1 LSVATRIL
9 LISAEY
15 PPMPGGIGDYT
26 ALLAAHLAAS
36 GATVAVLTTGSGT
49 VRHDGDVTV
58 YESIPSWDWSSVDAV
73 HGAIRSFRPAI
84 VHLQYQTGMYGM
96 HPAIN
101 FLPDRLA
108 WHTPIMRQKALGSR
122 LSSLPYIKNGRLESL
137 LPLRKALQPH
147 TSCGCHFVTT
157 FHDLRHPYLFPKAG
171 PLRAWVTRH
180 LACASNVAI
189 GTNGADVALL
199 RKWRANGVLIPIGS
213 NIPPASAR
221 DPQAIRARYGIPA
234 AAPLLTTFGLLNQ
247 SKGIETV
254 IDALV
259 ALRREGMDAHL
270 LLIGAGAGMN
280 DPTNRATEAAVDR
293 QCVAAGLTAFVHRT
307 GPLPAA
313 AVAETLAAS
322 DVCVLP
328 YRDGASPRRGSLLAA
343 LTQGIPVITT
353 TPAPAVYDGL
363 PTLRDGEVARCV
375 SAGDARAIA
384 GAVQTILRDDLLAAR
399 LRVGAA
405 AYAQRFTWP
414 AIATQTLSL
423 YDTLGVAAPETI
435 KGPVAASGV
444 ER

>member
-58 YESIPSWDWSSVDAV
+58 YESIPSWGWRSVEAV
-73 HGAIRSFRPAI
+73 QGAMRSFRPKV

-108 WHTPIMRQKALGSR
+108 WHAPIIHDMRPDLDWEYR
-122 LSSLPYIKNGRLESL
+122 
-137 LPLRKALQPH
+137 
-147 TSCGCHFVTT
+147 FVTT

-171 PLRAWVTRH
+171 PLRAYVTRR
-180 LACASNVAI
+180 LACASSIAI

-213 NIPPASAR
+213 NIPPASVR

-280 DPTNRATEAAVDR
+280 DPTNRATEAAIDR
-293 QCVAAGLTAFVHRT
+293 QCAAGLTAFVHRT

-313 AVAETLAAS
+313 AVAAALAAS

-343 LTQGIPVITT
+343 LAQGIPVITT
-353 TPAPAVYDGL
+353 TPAPTVYDGL

-375 SAGDARAIA
+375 SAGDARAISA
-384 GAVQTILRDDLLAAR
+384 AVQAILRDDLLAAR

-414 AIATQTLSL
+414 AIATQTLTL

-435 KGPVAASGV
+435 TGPVAASGV